1 MLYNKRSHLDLNNSK
16 EHTFE
21 SHRARINYLKLNFL
35 DCECTHVE
43 TKKWDA
49 SPIFDIKIYDN
60 LLTLYIVE
68 SICDNISSNS
78 DVKLG
83 ESNNFLPLLHICFS
97 FLRKSI
103 VSNPLSK
110 IFS

>member
-1 MLYNKRSHLDLNNSK
+1 MLYNKRSHLGLNNYK
-16 EHTFE
+16 GHTFE
-21 SHRARINYLKLNFL
+21 SHRAQINNVRSNFSVYVV
-35 DCECTHVE
+35 CVE
-43 TKKWDA
+43 TKKMGLA
-49 SPIFDIKIYDN
+49 SHFDIKIYAN

-68 SICDNISSNS
+68 SICDNISSNR

>member
-1 MLYNKRSHLDLNNSK
+1 MLYNKRSHCGLNNYK
-16 EHTFE
+16 RHTFE
-21 SHRARINYLKLNFL
+21 SHIAQVNNVKSNFL
-35 DCECTHVE
+35 VYVVCVE
-43 TKKWDA
+43 TKKMGLA
-49 SPIFDIKIYDN
+49 SHFDIKIYAN

-68 SICDNISSNS
+68 SICDNISSNR

-83 ESNNFLPLLHICFS
+83 ESNNFLPLLHTCFS